1 MTKVSVSQMR
11 LNTYYTSPV
20 FLDGRYIILYPNL
33 PVTADLLKRLREWHF
48 KEVETNG
55 LPSES
60 IPSLKMNPLVD
71 TVSQPSGKSAVTIE
85 SEKLLQF
92 ENTLARIYDICRNTE
107 KIDCNAFFEFAKSF
121 RSTVNE
127 NLPGYLSVTDS
138 GRQNDYLIVQ
148 SVRTA
153 VLAFAVSE
161 TLKIPL
167 YRQLEL
173 ISAALLH
180 KIGMIKIPKEIY
192 LKKEA
197 LQPKELELVRY
208 YPVLGAR
215 LLKSNGFSNEVVQG
229 VLEHQESYDGSGYPQ
244 QLAGENICLFGRI
257 LNISTSY
264 CAMTAVRPYKHD
276 CKKESCGVIE
286 ILQNAKKNYDPNL
299 CRSLVMLLSLYPVG
313 TMVLMQNH
321 STGIVIK
328 TNPNDPKAPAVKLL
342 TDSTMKPMMNERIV
356 DTRSSEFRIVRTL
369 TDDEILNVKNLFHKR

>member
-1 MTKVSVSQMR
+1 MTKVPVSQMR

-71 TVSQPSGKSAVTIE
+71 TVSQSSGKSAVTIE

-107 KIDCNAFFEFAKSF
+107 KIDCNAVFEFAKLF

-127 NLPGYLSVTDS
+127 NLPGYLSVTDG

-192 LKKEA
+192 LKK
-197 LQPKELELVRY
+197 
-208 YPVLGAR
+208 
-215 LLKSNGFSNEVVQG
+215 
-229 VLEHQESYDGSGYPQ
+229 
-244 QLAGENICLFGRI
+244 
-257 LNISTSY
+257 T
-264 CAMTAVRPYKHD
+264 
-276 CKKESCGVIE
+276 
-286 ILQNAKKNYDPNL
+286 
-299 CRSLVMLLSLYPVG
+299 
-313 TMVLMQNH
+313 
-321 STGIVIK
+321 
-328 TNPNDPKAPAVKLL
+328 
-342 TDSTMKPMMNERIV
+342 
-356 DTRSSEFRIVRTL
+356 
-369 TDDEILNVKNLFHKR
+369 